1 MKRIAKFTLVL
12 FCLFSA
18 MKVSAQYTITPVPP
32 PPSFTFN
39 DLWHFTV
46 IRSSTD
52 AYNQFYV
59 SLRIFDGQSQLKVK
73 SNTATLNLPAG
84 THYYNL
90 GNISDLQPFVTSYYD
105 GGFLQQVISTGGVFP
120 AGTYNMVYT
129 LYGKAAD
136 GEFEPLFEDNYQAV
150 VEAMWPPMLL
160 SPLDGDTIETQY
172 PVLTWTPAFSSSY
185 FGLITYTLT
194 LKEVFPGQNKF
205 QAFQSNPV
213 YFSENNIPVTMLNY
227 PGGAQA
233 LDTGHTYVWQVQ
245 AEGSGSDMGSS
256 EIWEFSIGEPEPEPI
271 DSVRKV
277 YFEITRTVSSHY
289 VVIRDGVLRIKFE
302 ERHYD
307 IDEKLMYKIFD
318 SNRQLVADQT
328 QLTKYSQQGNNLF
341 SISLCDNS
349 TGFNLAKDNYT
360 IEIRSQK
367 GSRFYLNF
375 FNDKTLAEC
384 AE

>member
-1 MKRIAKFTLVL
+1 VSVL
-12 FCLFSA
+12 FCLLSA

-136 GEFEPLFEDNYQAV
+136 GEFEPLFEDNSQAIV
-150 VEAMWPPMLL
+150 DLMWPPILIW
-160 SPLDGDTIETQY
+160 PEDGDTLPDPY
-172 PVLTWTPAFSSSY
+172 PVLTWTPAYSSAYSGQILYQINMVAMLPGQTKEQAILSNPLFYTQRDLPATFLPYTAPYPELNENDTYAWQVTAHLGNVTANSQVWQFTFGPGTPLPSSY
-185 FGLITYTLT
+185 PPSLYAPLREKLDAGFHLA
-194 LKEVFPGQNKF
+194 KNK
-205 QAFQSNPV
+205 
-213 YFSENNIPVTMLNY
+213 I
-227 PGGAQA
+227 
-233 LDTGHTYVWQVQ
+233 
-245 AEGSGSDMGSS
+245 
-256 EIWEFSIGEPEPEPI
+256 
-271 DSVRKV
+271 
-277 YFEITRTVSSHY
+277 
-289 VVIRDGVLRIKFE
+289 LRIKYTE
-302 ERHYD
+302 EYELPTQAYLLYNVYD
-307 IDEKLMYKIFD
+307 EYGNKIRSSVPPSLNFV
-318 SNRQLVADQT
+318 SA
-328 QLTKYSQQGNNLF
+328 
-341 SISLCDNS
+341 SIKK
-349 TGFNLAKDNYT
+349 GDNYIT
-360 IEIRSQK
+360 LSLGNSGLNLEVNKYYILEVMNYKNEKSYL
-367 GSRFYLNF
+367 RFKILM
-375 FNDKTLAEC
+375 DISTPH
-384 AE
+384 